1 MKRRLLIGTAMGV
14 AMLVSSL
21 PAFAQSAA
29 DTQAQI
35 NAMQAQIQALQAQL
49 QAIKAQTAAPAASS
63 SGPSSSDGVLA
74 TAAKYLDSDDTLT
87 WHGVTFYATVDVAVG
102 SQSHGTALNS
112 DYAPGTEELLGK
124 NSNHAVTGLNPNGL
138 SQSSYGIRGTE
149 ELLNGLSLVFRADG
163 GFDPVTGTLSNG
175 VKSVLDNN
183 GVALR
188 SQTSNG
194 DSSRDGQVFNNM
206 AYFGLSNPTF
216 GSITFGRHQT
226 VLADAVIAS
235 DPQGGAYAA
244 SVVGYSGAAGGAGNT
259 EDFRLDD
266 TIKYSVKYGPIR
278 LAALYQ
284 FAGNTNPGKGDDAYQ
299 GGIGVDY
306 MGFTLDFD
314 YAHKNDAI
322 AVSSTTTAL
331 DVTAASLTGATPVIG
346 RPLTPTVAGTPIT
359 IGTLTATNQY
369 LSATVSDNTAMMVS
383 ATYTPDFL
391 PFKVKLF
398 GAYERIDLQ
407 NPSSALAAGFSTVG
421 GYEVGLVNAQTGAT
435 ATYNEGKQL
444 DYYWGGIKYWVIPEV
459 TLTPAYYRI
468 EQNNYSGRTQIA
480 CLRAALGS
488 CSGTENVGSFVIDWN
503 LTKRFDV
510 YTAIMYSHVEEGL
523 DIGYIN
529 NNTMSEMIGGRV
541 KF

>member
-21 PAFAQSAA
+21 PVFAQSAA

-35 NAMQAQIQALQAQL
+35 NAMQAQIQALQQQL
-49 QAIKAQTAAPAASS
+49 STIKAQAAAPAAAS
-63 SGPSSSDGVLA
+63 SGPAASDGVLA
-74 TAAKYLDSDDTLT
+74 TAVKYLDSDETLT
-87 WHGVTFYATVDVAVG
+87 WHGVTFYATVDVGVG
-102 SQSHGTALNS
+102 AQSHGTALNP
-112 DYAPGTEELLGK
+112 DYAPGVEELLGK
-124 NSNHAVTGLNPNGL
+124 NSNHAYTGLIPGGL

-149 ELLNGLSLVFRADG
+149 QLLDGLSMVFRVDG

-188 SQTSNG
+188 NQSSNG

-216 GSITFGRHQT
+216 GTLTFGRHQT

-235 DPQGGAYAA
+235 DPEGGSYAF

-259 EDFRLDD
+259 EDFRLDN
-266 TIKYSVKYGPIR
+266 TMKYNVKYGPFR
-278 LAALYQ
+278 LAGLYQ
-284 FAGNTNPGKGDDAYQ
+284 FSGNTNPGKGDDAYQ
-299 GGIGVDY
+299 GDIGVDY
-306 MGFTLDFD
+306 MGFTLDAT

-322 AVSSTTTAL
+322 AVSATTPAAVLSVVPISPATLSNAL
-331 DVTAASLTGATPVIG
+331 TQ
-346 RPLTPTVAGTPIT
+346 
-359 IGTLTATNQY
+359 TNAL
-369 LSATVSDNTAMMVS
+369 LSATVSDNTAMMVT

-398 GAYERIDLQ
+398 GAYERIYLQ
-407 NPSSALAAGFSTVG
+407 NPGHTLAAGFTTEG
-421 GYEVGLVNAQTGAT
+421 GYQVGLVNAQTGAA

-444 DYYWGGIKYWVIPEV
+444 DYYWGGVKFWLTPEI

-468 EQNNYSGRTQIA
+468 EQNNYSGVSQLA
-480 CLRAALGS
+480 CLTAAKGS
-488 CSGTENVGSFVIDWN
+488 CMGTENVASFAIDWN
-503 LTKRFDV
+503 LTKRFDI
-510 YTAIMYSHVEEGL
+510 YTGVMYSHVEEGL
-523 DIGYIN
+523 DIGFIN
-529 NNTMSEMIGGRV
+529 NNTVSEMVGGRV